1 MAFSTD
7 EDLVKIIPDILDLG
21 IFSFASEHAKAEE
34 DIKREIRNRWWPRT
48 GFKGEMNADLLTD
61 SQWTRANSYLVLWK
75 YVLPQLTN
83 WVQGDRF
90 REMIPFYR
98 DLYNQ
103 EIESVLKDGIEYDFN
118 EDGIIQDTEK
128 DLTFT
133 GRLVR

>member
-1 MAFSTD
+1 MAFSQDT
-7 EDLVKIIPDILDLG
+7 DLVAIIPDILDLG
-21 IFSFASEHAKAEE
+21 IFTFGNEHAKAEA

-48 GFKGEMNADLLTD
+48 GFKGEMDDSLLTD
-61 SQWTRANSYLVLWK
+61 SQWTRSNAYLVLWK
-75 YVLPQLTN
+75 YALPQLTN

-103 EIESVLKDGIEYDFN
+103 EFESVLKDGVEYDFN
-118 EDGIIQDTEK
+118 EDGIIQETEK